1 MMDRSKPQESGVV
14 IVIIADREYRHTW
27 CLGNC
32 DDIINELISL
42 PKIGSHTRVPQHILY
57 IKFYSFT
64 EYYDNMYV
72 IR

>member
-42 PKIGSHTRVPQHILY
+42 PNIDHTHMFHSIYCILNSLPLQNTT
-57 IKFYSFT
+57 IIC
-64 EYYDNMYV
+64 M
-72 IR
+72 